1 MVLRRIFRHSMACIF
16 YYIAIERYKLIMSI
30 KFHEAYITT
39 RNNDPVALNLAA
51 FNGK

>member
-1 MVLRRIFRHSMACIF
+1 MVLRHIFMTVVWPIF
-16 YYIAIERYKLIMSI
+16 FIILPSRDLMSI

-39 RNNDPVALNLAA
+39 RNNDPVAFNLAA